1 MQCAKGTPGPGTARL
16 GTARRKQARLS
27 LHVHTVSHHSLQT
40 ATPQGLS
47 SKTHLPNSP
56 KAMPE
61 GGSEGEGHG
70 VSLILLT
77 VLEVQGLVP
86 ASPQTSWGGPLRT
99 VTS

>member
-47 SKTHLPNSP
+47 SKTHLPNTLKSH
-56 KAMPE
+56 AR

-70 VSLILLT
+70 VSLLL
-77 VLEVQGLVP
+77 LGHLQSL
-86 ASPQTSWGGPLRT
+86 AQSP
-99 VTS
+99 